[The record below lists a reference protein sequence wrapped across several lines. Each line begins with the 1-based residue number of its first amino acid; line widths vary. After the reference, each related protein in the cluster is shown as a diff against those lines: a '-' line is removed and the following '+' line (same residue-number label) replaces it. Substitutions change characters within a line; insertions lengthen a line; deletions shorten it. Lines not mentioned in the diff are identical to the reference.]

1 MTVHLA
7 EEHRMLQDLVAR
19 FVDEQLIPLE
29 PKIIERDI
37 RGELPK
43 LAEDEEAPL
52 LAKCKE
58 LGLWALDAPEELGGA
73 NLPAVALMAVNEEL
87 WRTIVPFTLPP
98 DSPNLHMLMAVA
110 SPEQKKKY
118 MEPYARGEARS
129 AIAISEPGAGADPSA
144 MTTKAE
150 MVGNEWVI
158 NGRKIWVSRVPQ
170 ADFIIVMARVGS
182 GKRHEGITAFIVEQ
196 NTKGFEVAREIPMIG
211 GHRTYEL
218 VFDDMRLPADA
229 ILGEVGNGFAPMQL
243 RLNVRRLQIG
253 AWAIGLARRALDMM
267 CAHVKQRRTF
277 GALLADRQ
285 AIQWWIA
292 DSATRIHACRLMV
305 HDAAAALDRGEDVRQ
320 AASMVKI
327 FATEMAG
334 EIVDY
339 ATQSFGAMGVTK
351 ELPLQLMAQ
360 KARVMRIY
368 EGPSEVHRMSVARR
382 ILASVK

>member
-7 EEHRMLQDLVAR
+7 EEHRMLQELVAR
-19 FVDEQLIPLE
+19 FVDERLVPLE
-29 PKIIERDI
+29 RRIIERDI
-37 RGELPK
+37 KGEHPK
-43 LAEDEEAPL
+43 LTDEEEAPL
-52 LAKCKE
+52 LAECKE
-58 LGLWALDAPEELGGA
+58 LGLWALDAPLELGGA

-87 WRTIVPFTLPP
+87 WRTIVPFALPP

-110 SPEQKKKY
+110 SEELKKKY
-118 MEPYARGEARS
+118 LEPYVRGEAKS
-129 AIAISEPGAGADPSA
+129 AMAISEPGAGSDPSG
-144 MTTKAE
+144 MTTRAE

-170 ADFIIVMARVGS
+170 ADFIIIMARVGS
-182 GKRHEGITAFIVEQ
+182 EKRHQGVTAFIADK
-196 NTKGFEVAREIPMIG
+196 NTQGLEVAREIPMIG

-218 VFDDMRLPADA
+218 VFDNMRLPADA
-229 ILGEVGNGFAPMQL
+229 ILGEVGQGFAPMQL

-253 AWAIGLARRALDMM
+253 AWAIGLSRRALEMM
-267 CAHVKQRRTF
+267 CSHVKQRTTF

-292 DSATRIHACRLMV
+292 DSATKIHACRLMV

-320 AASMVKI
+320 AAAMVKI
-327 FATEMAG
+327 FGTEMVG
-334 EIVDY
+334 EIVDH
-339 ATQSFGAMGVTK
+339 AIQSFGAMGVTK
-351 ELPLQLMAQ
+351 ELPLHLMAQ

-382 ILASVK
+382 ILASAK